1 MKQAI
6 FLDTFLGRVG
16 IAQEGEAITHV
27 FFGNSVRP
35 DAFVEESTPLLEEA
49 ARCLANI

>member
-16 IAQEGEAITHV
+16 IAQEGGAITNV
-27 FFGNSVRP
+27 FLGGSVRP

-49 ARCLANI
+49 AR